1 VVDLVIAPGRS
12 GTGRFTFVGMVNKA
26 KGAIMKDDNA
36 GQSPLREIAHR
47 ARGGMEIALL
57 WNDVAHELTLGVFD
71 ARSGTRFE
79 VAPGSDEALEMFN
92 DPDAHAPAL
101 GLQN

>member
-1 VVDLVIAPGRS
+1 VIAPGRL
-12 GTGRFTFVGMVNKA
+12 GAGRFTFVRMVNDA

-36 GQSPLREIAHR
+36 GHSPLREIAHR

-57 WNDVAHELTLGVFD
+57 WNEVTHELTVSVSD
-71 ARSGTRFE
+71 AWSGTRFE
-79 VAPGSDEALEMFN
+79 LAPGSDEALEMFN

>member
-1 VVDLVIAPGRS
+1 
-12 GTGRFTFVGMVNKA
+12 MVNHT

-36 GQSPLREIAHR
+36 GHSPLREIAHR

-57 WNDVAHELTLGVFD
+57 WNEVAHELTLSVSD
-71 ARSGTRFE
+71 PRSGTGFE
-79 VAPGSDEALEMFN
+79 LAPGSAEVVEMFN
-92 DPDAHAPAL
+92 DPDAYAPAL